1 MPSIPAQIDMLL
13 DLKLLKATLAQI
25 EEEKK
30 IPQEAL
36 IDAIAQSLAAA
47 YKKDYGKRGQIVR
60 CMFNVETGD
69 ADFVQVK
76 TVVDETTVRPAL
88 KEGEAEDPIIDDG
101 MEDPKPRFD
110 EEKHML
116 IADAKIMKPDA
127 ELGDEIIF
135 PLDRP
140 EEDFGRVAAQTA
152 KQVIIQRLRDAE
164 RAGVLNEFSGREGTI
179 ITGIVQKVERGTVV
193 IEFQRTIGFL
203 PRTEQIPGEHFRTGD
218 RIKAYL
224 YAVEDGPRGI
234 NLRLSRSHPRFI
246 EMLFAME
253 SPEIASG
260 IVEIRAIVRE
270 AGSRSKMAVVSHDEQ
285 VDAIGSCVGQ
295 KGTRVRTITSELHDE
310 KIDIIQW
317 SPDVAEY
324 IGNSLSPAVPID
336 VTVDEE
342 EHIAHVT
349 VPDDK
354 LSLAIGKG
362 GENVRLAAKLTG
374 WKIDIKSISGEEVD
388 ENGEPLNK
396 DAFKK
401 AIDAVITEAELLD
414 ADGNLDN
421 NAEFAPSDE
430 VAEVATEE
438 TPAQSEAVEPEVT
451 AEEKTEEE
459 AA

>member
-1 MPSIPAQIDMLL
+1 MTRYASRIAYTQNHMLL

-47 YKKDYGKRGQIVR
+47 YKKDYGKRGQVVR
-60 CMFNVETGD
+60 CTFNSETGD
-69 ADFVQVK
+69 ADFYQVK
-76 TVVDETTVRPAL
+76 TVVDDTTVRPAL
-88 KEGEAEDPIIDDG
+88 AEGEAEEPAP
-101 MEDPKPRFD
+101 EDPTIEVKPRYD
-110 EEKHML
+110 EEKHMW

-127 ELGDEIIF
+127 EVGDEIIF

-140 EEDFGRVAAQTA
+140 EADFGRIAAQTA

-164 RAGVLNEFSGREGTI
+164 RAGVLTEFEGREGTI
-179 ITGIVQKVERGTVV
+179 ISGIVQKVDRGTVV

-203 PRTEQIPGEHFRTGD
+203 PKAEQIPGEHYRTGD

-224 YAVEDGPRGI
+224 YAVEDGPRGV

-246 EMLFAME
+246 ETLFAME

-260 IVEIRAIVRE
+260 VVEIRAIVRE

-317 SPDVAEY
+317 SPDTAEY
-324 IGNSLSPAVPID
+324 IANSLSPAVPLD
-336 VTVDEE
+336 VTVDED
-342 EHIAHVT
+342 EHIAFVT

-388 ENGEPLNK
+388 ENGDPLNK
-396 DAFKK
+396 DAFRK
-401 AIDAVITEAELLD
+401 AIDAVTHEAELLD
-414 ADGNLDN
+414 ADGNLEN
-421 NAEFAPSDE
+421 NPEFAPSDE
-430 VAEVATEE
+430 VADPSAEETRAVTGAEVSEATE
-438 TPAQSEAVEPEVT
+438 
-451 AEEKTEEE
+451 TE
-459 AA
+459 